1 MNGQAY
7 DFDKAARQR
16 KLRSDMTRW
25 AVIGGIVLAVLI
37 VFSQCFFVVGE
48 AEQAF
53 VSRFGVIKRVIL
65 NGDNT
70 FHQDYADVLAGEITM
85 SDDVR
90 LLTGSGL
97 HFKVPFLDTVQKYPS
112 RLYTYVSDSEVV
124 NTAEKKQYYVK
135 TYAQWCIADPAL
147 FSLKL
152 GSMTS
157 AENQLDNLIHPVIV
171 QAINRL
177 TGDDFVSNKDAL
189 NAALA
194 QGLKTIN
201 EDMAPRGIE
210 VKDIQ
215 VHRTILPTANIE
227 STYARMQAD
236 RAKVAQQL
244 RSEGQEEYLKAVATT
259 DLEARRIEADAVS
272 EAGLIRGEGD
282 AAALEI
288 YASAYSVDE
297 EFYAYWRSLQA
308 LESALDENSVDPGL
322 CHYEK
327 MVSGRYQG
335 ELVWRALRQGAA
347 DGLFSDKLNAFLTGL
362 EGLTMVQ
369 ADAFTARP
377 YGDSLLAAACDSED
391 DREAVYTIIDRIVE
405 RSARLVCANLA
416 GILLQT
422 GAGQRIHRPAC
433 VVAEGS
439 TFYKGHLFR
448 GKLERLCG
456 SYITGTLGRHMV
468 FRQIEDANLVGTAAA
483 ALLNP

>member
-70 FHQDYADVLAGEITM
+70 FHQDYADVLA
-85 SDDVR
+85 
-90 LLTGSGL
+90 
-97 HFKVPFLDTVQKYPS
+97 
-112 RLYTYVSDSEVV
+112 
-124 NTAEKKQYYVK
+124 
-135 TYAQWCIADPAL
+135 DPAL

-177 TGDDFVSNKDAL
+177 TGDDFVSNKEAL

-308 LESALDENSVDPGL
+308 LESALDENSV
-322 CHYEK
+322 
-327 MVSGRYQG
+327 
-335 ELVWRALRQGAA
+335 LVLDRNHPLWKDLLDYATGYGA
-347 DGLFSDKLNAFLTGL
+347 
-362 EGLTMVQ
+362 Q
-369 ADAFTARP
+369 
-377 YGDSLLAAACDSED
+377 
-391 DREAVYTIIDRIVE
+391 
-405 RSARLVCANLA
+405 
-416 GILLQT
+416 
-422 GAGQRIHRPAC
+422 
-433 VVAEGS
+433 
-439 TFYKGHLFR
+439 
-448 GKLERLCG
+448 
-456 SYITGTLGRHMV
+456 
-468 FRQIEDANLVGTAAA
+468 
-483 ALLNP
+483 

>member
-16 KLRSDMTRW
+16 KLRSDMARW
-25 AVIGGIVLAVLI
+25 LVIGVIVLVVLI
-37 VFSQCFFVVGE
+37 VVSQCFFVVGE

-70 FHQDYADVLAGEITM
+70 FQQDYADILAGEITM
-85 SDDVR
+85 GDDVK

-97 HFKVPFLDTVQKYPS
+97 HFKMPFLDTVQKYPS

-135 TYAQWCIADPAL
+135 TYAQWSIADPAL

-152 GSMTS
+152 GSMSS

-201 EDMAPRGIE
+201 QDMAPRGIE

-282 AAALEI
+282 AAAIEI

-308 LESALDENSVDPGL
+308 LESALDENSV
-322 CHYEK
+322 
-327 MVSGRYQG
+327 
-335 ELVWRALRQGAA
+335 LVLDSSHPLWKDLL
-347 DGLFSDKLNAFLTGL
+347 DY
-362 EGLTMVQ
+362 
-369 ADAFTARP
+369 TAT
-377 YGDSLLAAACDSED
+377 Y
-391 DREAVYTIIDRIVE
+391 
-405 RSARLVCANLA
+405 
-416 GILLQT
+416 
-422 GAGQRIHRPAC
+422 AGQ
-433 VVAEGS
+433 
-439 TFYKGHLFR
+439 
-448 GKLERLCG
+448 
-456 SYITGTLGRHMV
+456 
-468 FRQIEDANLVGTAAA
+468 
-483 ALLNP
+483 

>member
-70 FHQDYADVLAGEITM
+70 FHQDYADVLAGEITT
-85 SDDVR
+85 SDDVKI
-90 LLTGSGL
+90 LTGSGL

-177 TGDDFVSNKDAL
+177 TGDDFVSNK
-189 NAALA
+189 
-194 QGLKTIN
+194 
-201 EDMAPRGIE
+201 
-210 VKDIQ
+210 
-215 VHRTILPTANIE
+215 
-227 STYARMQAD
+227 
-236 RAKVAQQL
+236 
-244 RSEGQEEYLKAVATT
+244 
-259 DLEARRIEADAVS
+259 EARA
-272 EAGLIRGEGD
+272 
-282 AAALEI
+282 
-288 YASAYSVDE
+288 
-297 EFYAYWRSLQA
+297 
-308 LESALDENSVDPGL
+308 
-322 CHYEK
+322 
-327 MVSGRYQG
+327 
-335 ELVWRALRQGAA
+335 
-347 DGLFSDKLNAFLTGL
+347 
-362 EGLTMVQ
+362 
-369 ADAFTARP
+369 
-377 YGDSLLAAACDSED
+377 
-391 DREAVYTIIDRIVE
+391 
-405 RSARLVCANLA
+405 
-416 GILLQT
+416 
-422 GAGQRIHRPAC
+422 
-433 VVAEGS
+433 
-439 TFYKGHLFR
+439 
-448 GKLERLCG
+448 
-456 SYITGTLGRHMV
+456 
-468 FRQIEDANLVGTAAA
+468 
-483 ALLNP
+483 